1 MVSLARNK
9 NCDWVREPEAQLW
22 RLRFQA
28 MGSPCELVLDSATEP
43 GEAERE
49 ILLAGRDEALRIE
62 RKYSRYRPDSEL
74 SRLNSSTGTT
84 VQVDDETAQLL
95 NFAGQCH
102 QLSGGRFDVT
112 AGALRAV
119 WKFGSDGRTVMPQA
133 AEVETLL
140 KRVGWQRLDWQ
151 PPRLTLPAGMEIDFG
166 GLGKEYAVDRV
177 LALLQAKLDK
187 ACLVNFGGDL
197 RTSGP
202 RSQSRHWVLGVEQP
216 DDVRRASE
224 VIGLN
229 QGALATS
236 GDTRRFFE
244 HQGRRYGH
252 ILDPTTGWPV
262 IGAPRS
268 VTVAAPTC
276 TEAGMLATF
285 AMLEGKGAEAF
296 LLEQEV
302 PFWVQW

>member
-1 MVSLARNK
+1 
-9 NCDWVREPEAQLW
+9 
-22 RLRFQA
+22 
-28 MGSPCELVLDSATEP
+28 MGSPCELVLDSAAEPTDTE
-43 GEAERE
+43 RR

-62 RKYSRYRPDSEL
+62 HKYSRYRPDSEL
-74 SRLNSSTGTT
+74 SRINNSAGRSL
-84 VQVDDETAQLL
+84 QVDDETTQLL
-95 NFAGQCH
+95 DFARQCH
-102 QLSGGRFDVT
+102 QLTGGRFDVT
-112 AGALRAV
+112 AGVLRAV
-119 WKFGSDGRTVMPQA
+119 WKFGSDGRTELPQA
-133 AEVETLL
+133 GAVETLL
-140 KRVGWQRLDWQ
+140 QRVGWQRLDWQ
-151 PPRLTLPAGMEIDFG
+151 PPTLNLPAGMEIDFG

-177 LALLQAKLDK
+177 LALLQSQLDS

-197 RTSGP
+197 RVSGP
-202 RSQSRHWVLGVEQP
+202 RRQGRHWVLGVEQP
-216 DDVRRASE
+216 EDVRRASE
-224 VIGLN
+224 VIGLS

-244 HQGRRYGH
+244 HRGRRYGH

-285 AMLEGKGAEAF
+285 AMLEGEGAETF
-296 LLEQEV
+296 LQAQAV